1 MFHLLL
7 AVIYLSF
14 ISLGLP
20 DALLGSAWPTMYQEF
35 HVPVSYA
42 GILSMTIA
50 GGTIISSLQS
60 DRLTKKF
67 GSGKVTAFSVLMTA
81 VALFGFSISSSFWML
96 FLWAIP
102 YGLGAGSVDASLNNY
117 VALHYEGRHMSWLH
131 CMWGVGAS
139 VGPYIMSFVLTNGQ
153 SWNMG
158 YRYISIIQIVLTAM
172 IMISLPLW
180 KNRSSE
186 EITGIDSNVSENT
199 NPDKVLSLKE
209 IFAIPGAKPLL
220 LMFFCYCALEQ
231 TAGLWASSY
240 MVLKHGLDVK
250 TAAGY
255 GSLFYVG
262 ITIGRAISGFIT
274 MKLNDNQMIRLGQA
288 LVLIGIALMF
298 LPLGHQVALVGLI
311 IVGLG
316 CAPIYPCVIHSTP
329 ANFGAD
335 KSQAI
340 IGVQM
345 ASAYVGTLAMP
356 AIFGFVANHISA
368 ALFPF
373 YLLLILALMFSMHVR
388 LLKVVTK
395 KIA

>member
-117 VALHYEGRHMSWLH
+117 VALHYESRHMSWLH

-209 IFAIPGAKPLL
+209 IFASPGAKPLL

-288 LVLIGIALMF
+288 LVLLGIALMF